1 MPLAQGS
8 PDGHRSLSEW
18 REGWFTVTGN
28 GTAEQAWQ
36 IGFVME
42 QTLGHRAHAQTLG
55 WGVERDPD
63 VQAHWVPV
71 EFDIDGLPWSLPL
84 VRHNWSLRG
93 SLRAARSLGEL
104 ASRHLDALFIH
115 TFTISLMAGGYLD
128 RIPTVLST
136 DATPENYDQ
145 VGSWYDHRVMPGSIE
160 YLKRRVRRRVIRKAS
175 AIVTWCEW
183 AKASLVADY
192 GVEHDR
198 VHVIPPGADLPKF
211 AFGSRPRQNGD
222 ENPIRLLFVGGDFH
236 RKGGQVL
243 LQAYRAGLR
252 NRAELHLVT
261 EEDVPP
267 ETGVFVYRG
276 LTSNSPELLSLYRE
290 SDVFIL
296 PTLGD
301 CFPVVMGEA
310 MAAGLPIVTTDVGA
324 LPEAVQDGENGFVV
338 PAGDD
343 VALVSALDVL
353 VRNPQLRIE
362 MGVKGRRI
370 AEKRFDSGLN
380 AQQVLGVIKG
390 VCARSKAMPDSVPPA
405 RSA

>member
-1 MPLAQGS
+1 MS
-8 PDGHRSLSEW
+8 
-18 REGWFTVTGN
+18 GN
-28 GTAEQAWQ
+28 GTEGQAWQ

-63 VQAHWVPV
+63 VEAHWLPV
-71 EFDIDGLPWSLPL
+71 EFDSEGLPWSLPL

-104 ASRHLDALFIH
+104 AGRHLDALFIH
-115 TFTISLMAGGYLD
+115 TFTISLMAGRYLD

-136 DATPENYDQ
+136 DATPENYDR
-145 VGSWYDHRVMPGSIE
+145 VGSWYNHRVMPGSIE
-160 YLKRRVRRRVIRKAS
+160 NLKRRVRRRVIRKAA
-175 AIVTWCEW
+175 AIVTWCDW
-183 AKASLVADY
+183 AKQSLVADY
-192 GVEHDR
+192 GVDPFR
-198 VHVIPPGADLPKF
+198 IHVIPPGADLPKF
-211 AFGSRPRQNGD
+211 AFGSRARINGHD
-222 ENPIRLLFVGGDFH
+222 KPMQLLFVGGDFH

-267 ETGVFVYRG
+267 ENGVFVYRG
-276 LTSNSPELLSLYRE
+276 LTSNSPELLSLYRKA
-290 SDVFIL
+290 DVFVL

-324 LPEAVQDGENGFVV
+324 LPEAVQHGENGFVV

-353 VRNPQLRIE
+353 LRNPHLRIE
-362 MGVKGRRI
+362 MGVEGRRI
-370 AEKRFDSGLN
+370 AEDRFDSGRN
-380 AQQVLGVIKG
+380 AQRVLDVLKS
-390 VCARSKAMPDSVPPA
+390 VCARSQTMPQSIPPV
-405 RSA
+405 RSR